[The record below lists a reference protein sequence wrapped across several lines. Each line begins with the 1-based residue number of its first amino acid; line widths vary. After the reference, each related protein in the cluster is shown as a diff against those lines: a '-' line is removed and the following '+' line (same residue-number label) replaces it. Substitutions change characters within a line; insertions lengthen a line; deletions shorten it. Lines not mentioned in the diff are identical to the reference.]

1 MRTIE
6 LTLATIGTGILYS
19 SYVYYLLESGNDVV
33 PSNLWYTLGSVIDEV
48 LFNSGVK
55 PKQQIKNNP
64 NRITEWINEG
74 NQQP

>member
-6 LTLATIGTGILYS
+6 LTIFTIGTGILYT
-19 SYVYYLLESGNDVV
+19 SYLYYLLESGNDDI
-33 PSNLWYTLGSVIDEV
+33 PTNLWYTLGSTIDEI

-64 NRITEWINEG
+64 NRITEWINDNSE
-74 NQQP
+74 P